1 MINDPDK
8 TKKYRFSLWKIGILA
23 IVTAYFLNIALHY
36 AQWTF
41 LDNVDLIIHEAGHF
55 IFGILGNE
63 FLAVAGGTLLQIL
76 MPLAFVT
83 YFFLTG
89 QKFSGAL
96 TMFWLGQSFLNVSV
110 YAQDAVRGKL
120 PLLGGDGSIHDWNFM
135 LRHLNLLP
143 STDPIAGAIHNF
155 GVALLFMAMI
165 GGLLFSRERKND
177 PGSI

>member
-1 MINDPDK
+1 MINNPDK

-55 IFGILGNE
+55 IFGIFGNE
-63 FLAVAGGTLLQIL
+63 LLAIAGGTLLQIL
-76 MPLAFVT
+76 MPFAFVI

-110 YAQDAVRGKL
+110 YAHDAVQRKL
-120 PLLGGDGSIHDWNFM
+120 PLLGGDGSIHDWNY
-135 LRHLNLLP
+135 LIRHLNLLQ
-143 STDPIAGAIHNF
+143 STDLVAGAIHNL
-155 GVALLFMAMI
+155 GIAIIFMAMI